1 MAWAIITNLKNPHII
16 ALQEICDDSGSIDDG
31 TTSAQANAQK
41 LIDEIQRNGG
51 PQYCYVEIPPHNNRD
66 GGKRGSNIRC
76 GFLYRPDRVELV
88 QAQHKSDDTQPVAEI
103 VHADNQ
109 LKLRYANP
117 SLIAPH
123 DEAFIDSRK
132 PLVAQFRDKI
142 TSENYF
148 VTNLHLASNG
158 FVPNATPKNASPNAA
173 PWKVNQARLNKREKQ
188 AEIVAQ
194 FVGSIQNQQPP
205 EQNAEKNHIIVCGDF
220 NAANRVIR
228 KGVEQPV
235 DTKTLDIFKNAG
247 LIDSVGD
254 KLRNI
259 FSVGHGENAM
269 NIDHIFVSSGLEE
282 RVDKAIPPEA
292 MRPNLTALR
301 ISDHNPTVIS
311 INAPVRRVDKGFPP
325 AKSWRR

>member
-16 ALQEICDDSGSIDDG
+16 ALQEICDDSGRIDDG

-41 LIDEIQRNGG
+41 LIDEIQSNGG
-51 PQYCYVEIPPHNNRD
+51 PQYYYVEISPHNNRD

-88 QAQHKSDDTQPVAEI
+88 RAQHKSDDTQPVAEI

-132 PLVAQFRDKI
+132 PLVGQFRDKI

-148 VTNLHLASNG
+148 ITNVHLTSNG
-158 FVPNATPKNASPNAA
+158 FVPNATPEKASPNAA
-173 PWKVNQARLNKREKQ
+173 PWEVNQVRLNKRERQ

-194 FVGSIQNQQPP
+194 FVGSIHNQQPP
-205 EQNAEKNHIIVCGDF
+205 EEKAEKNHIIVCGDF
-220 NAANRVIR
+220 NAANRVVR
-228 KGVEQPV
+228 EGAEQPV
-235 DTKTLDIFKNAG
+235 NTETLDILKKAG
-247 LIDSVGD
+247 LIDAEQG
-254 KLRNI
+254 KLRDA
-259 FSVGHGENAM
+259 FSVGHSQDAM
-269 NIDHIFVSSGLEE
+269 TIDYIFVS
-282 RVDKAIPPEA
+282 PELQSRLGEIK
-292 MRPNLTALR
+292 RPTFTKDAR
-301 ISDHNPTVIS
+301 GMSDHNPTVLC
-311 INAPVRRVDKGFPP
+311 INAPNKAIRPENAP